1 MTLPEDET
9 GAASPPPTRLLTWI
23 AWIGAVLSFALPII
37 GWTEGWRYGDMTV
50 PLRMGVIGLV
60 MGVLAYWRLGRD
72 VIIVA
77 IVGNALTTAFV
88 LLMWIAAERS

>member
-1 MTLPEDET
+1 M
-9 GAASPPPTRLLTWI
+9 
-23 AWIGAVLSFALPII
+23 GAVLSFALPVI
-37 GWTEGWRYGDMTV
+37 GWADWLRDGDMLV
-50 PLRMGVIGLV
+50 PLGMGVIGLV

-88 LLMWIAAERS
+88 LLMSAERS